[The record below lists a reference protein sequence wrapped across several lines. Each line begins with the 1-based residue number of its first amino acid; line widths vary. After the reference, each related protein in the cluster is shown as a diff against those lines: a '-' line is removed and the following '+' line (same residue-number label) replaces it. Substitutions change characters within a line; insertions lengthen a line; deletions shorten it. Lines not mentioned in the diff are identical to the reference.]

1 MPVNSPATASMLTGE
16 IAAPEN
22 QKVIADGVGFDDGSS
37 PRADPGCAPIVCL
50 EVLENELTR
59 VLHNRADS
67 NRLEK
72 AKKVLE
78 RYKGNDW
85 IIHQSCPSQHG
96 FHVCGYSRVKVRHRT
111 DLFQLLVL
119 TWSPRSRSPIHNHPC
134 ERCFLMPLQGDLHEE
149 RYEVEEEGPTGLS
162 HKLIERTPIPIRTA
176 AWIDNSLGWHAIENS
191 GDGLGVSLHC
201 YIPAY
206 SQCKIIDTMS
216 KEIRS
221 VACLPKDVCVQPLH
235 EAVMER
241 TRKYIAAQEDCCS
254 DDNPP
259 IPVVSARGKQDIESA
274 FASASC
280 PIAFEEEC
288 PPMDDDCLKRAVDF
302 TCDLSVNTGHLFF
315 FNQLFARADPLAVAA
330 EGLTAALNVNMYT
343 FEMAPVMLLMEHRL
357 LQHMASFL
365 GWYEHKVGDTGR
377 STPTLEDDG
386 LTLTRLASGLSDRA
400 TEQFDGM
407 LLPGAS
413 HCNITAL
420 HVARQQLFPDTIEE
434 GLMGT
439 SAKAGGAPRGRL
451 MVFTSA
457 NSHCSMERGC
467 MMLGLGRKSLVFV
480 KCDPETCQMIPEEL
494 EKAIKA
500 EILNGNTPFFVN
512 ATAGSTVAGAFDDC
526 NALAEIAERYRCW
539 LHVDGAL
546 GASFLL
552 ARGEDPYDSLTRG
565 MEKADSISWN
575 LHKLLGVPLQCSALL
590 CRHPGCLKAAH
601 EEQHGSEAFPCLSP
615 LDTVYCSSMSG
626 RKADAFKA
634 WILWKKMGDCGMAN
648 RVRLV
653 YTHTQE
659 FAAMLRS
666 FPVRKQFD
674 EAQQLY
680 EDPIIEKGP
689 SDVDGA
695 NDNAFH
701 LAFEPTSACTCFW
714 WVPYDLRER
723 FMKEGPHALS
733 RELFTVACRMRS
745 ALLSEG
751 SLMIS
756 FYSTDEK
763 PAFWRIPNIN
773 PEISHEHMWAI
784 LKIVNRVGHFCFPPG
799 TKKWEKDLCRP
810 GECAVRSR
818 LSSPA
823 LNPGSWSVPP
833 EFDELK
839 KTRSAAQLLGG
850 IEGTGEFI

>member
-1 MPVNSPATASMLTGE
+1 MPVNSPAAGRNLTAE
-16 IAAPEN
+16 IAAPEF
-22 QKVIADGVGFDDGSS
+22 QKVIPNGVNGSEQQI
-37 PRADPGCAPIVCL
+37 PTRVDPDCTPPIVCL

-59 VLHNRADS
+59 VLHNRTDPS
-67 NRLEK
+67 RLEK

-134 ERCFLMPLQGDLHEE
+134 ERCFLMPLQGDLYEE
-149 RYEVEEEGPTGLS
+149 RYKVDEEGP
-162 HKLIERTPIPIRTA
+162 KEARQELIARTLIPIRTA

-206 SQCKIIDTMS
+206 NQCKIIDTMS

-221 VACLPKDVCVQPLH
+221 VACLPKDVCMQPLH

-274 FASASC
+274 FASVSC

-315 FNQLFARADPLAVAA
+315 FNQLFARPDPLAVAA

-365 GWYEHKVGDTGR
+365 GWYEHSPVNTRR
-377 STPTLEDDG
+377 SSSTLEPG
-386 LTLTRLASGLSDRA
+386 HGATLTRLASGLSDRA
-400 TEQFDGM
+400 NGQFDGM

-420 HVARQQLFPDTIEE
+420 HVARQQLFPDTIDE
-434 GLMGT
+434 GLMG
-439 SAKAGGAPRGRL
+439 AGHPRGRL

-467 MMLGLGRKSLVFV
+467 MMLGLGRKSLVYV
-480 KCDPETCQMIPEEL
+480 KCDPETCQMIPSEL
-494 EKAIKA
+494 ENCIND
-500 EILNGNTPFFVN
+500 EIEKGNTPFFVN

-526 NALAEIAERYRCW
+526 SALAGIAKKYGCW

-552 ARGEDPYDSLTRG
+552 ARGEEPYDSG
-565 MEKADSISWN
+565 MDQADSISWN

-590 CRHPGCLKAAH
+590 CRHSGCLKAAH
-601 EEQHGSEAFPCLSP
+601 EEQHAPEAFPCLSP

-659 FAAMLRS
+659 FAAMLTS

-674 EAQQLY
+674 EAQLKY
-680 EDPIIEKGP
+680 EEPIIEKMP
-689 SDVDGA
+689 NDVEGA

-701 LAFEPTSACTCFW
+701 LAFQPTSACTCFW
-714 WVPYDLRER
+714 WVPYDLRDR
-723 FMKEGPHALS
+723 FMKEGPSALS
-733 RELFTVACRMRS
+733 KELFTVACRMRA

-751 SLMIS
+751 KAASASVMDG
-756 FYSTDEK
+756 FRFTYD
-763 PAFWRIPNIN
+763 
-773 PEISHEHMWAI
+773 I
-784 LKIVNRVGHFCFPPG
+784 L
-799 TKKWEKDLCRP
+799 
-810 GECAVRSR
+810 
-818 LSSPA
+818 
-823 LNPGSWSVPP
+823 
-833 EFDELK
+833 
-839 KTRSAAQLLGG
+839 LLH
-850 IEGTGEFI
+850 

>member
-1 MPVNSPATASMLTGE
+1 MPVNPTSGALITGE

-22 QKVIADGVGFDDGSS
+22 QKALEVGTVNQQPSKGAVES
-37 PRADPGCAPIVCL
+37 PIVCL

-59 VLHNRADS
+59 VLHNRGDPC
-67 NRLEK
+67 RLDK

-85 IIHQSCPSQHG
+85 IIHQSCPSQQG

-149 RYEVEEEGPTGLS
+149 RYEVQEEQKPGMN
-162 HKLIERTPIPIRTA
+162 HKLVSRTAIPIRTA
-176 AWIDNSLGWHAIENS
+176 AWIDNSMGWHAIENS

-201 YIPAY
+201 YVIALPSVDVSEYQIPAY
-206 SQCKIIDTMS
+206 SQCKIIDTVS

-221 VACLPKDVCVQPLH
+221 VACLPKDVCAQPLH
-235 EAVMER
+235 EAIMER

-259 IPVVSARGKQDIESA
+259 IPVVSARARQDIESA

-280 PIAFEEEC
+280 PLAFDKESL
-288 PPMDDDCLKRAVDF
+288 PLDDDCLKRAVDF

-343 FEMAPVMLLMEHRL
+343 FEMAPVMLLMERKL

-365 GWYEHKVGDTGR
+365 GWYEHKSGLSR
-377 STPTLEDDG
+377 MPSPTLEG
-386 LTLTRLASGLSDRA
+386 SEGFELTRLTSGLSDKA
-400 TEQFDGM
+400 KELFDGM

-420 HVARQQLFPDTIEE
+420 HVARQELFPDSVEE
-434 GLMGT
+434 GVLG
-439 SAKAGGAPRGRL
+439 
-451 MVFTSA
+451 V
-457 NSHCSMERGC
+457 E
-467 MMLGLGRKSLVFV
+467 GLGRKSLVYV
-480 KCDPETCQMIPEEL
+480 KTDPETCQMIPEEL
-494 EKAIKA
+494 DKAINF
-500 EILNGNTPFFVN
+500 EIQKGNTPFFIN
-512 ATAGSTVAGAFDDC
+512 ATAGTTVAGAFDDC
-526 NALAEIAERYRCW
+526 DAIAAVAEKYNCW

-552 ARGEDPYDSLTRG
+552 AKGEEPYDSLTRG

-590 CRHPGCLKAAH
+590 CRHPGALRQAH
-601 EEQHGSEAFPCLSP
+601 EERHGTEAFPCLSP
-615 LDTVYCSSMSG
+615 LDTVYDSSMSG

-659 FAAMLRS
+659 FAEMLKS

-680 EDPIIEKGP
+680 EEPLVEKGP
-689 SDVDGA
+689 CDVEGA

-723 FMKEGPHALS
+723 FSKEGPSALS
-733 RELFTVACRMRS
+733 KELFVVASRMRC

-756 FYSTDEK
+756 FYSTAEK

-784 LKIVNRVGHFCFPPG
+784 LKIVNRVGNFCFPPG
-799 TKKWEKDLCRP
+799 TREWEKGMRKRGDCSMP
-810 GECAVRSR
+810 SR

-823 LNPGSWSVPP
+823 FVPGNWSIPP

-839 KTRSAAQLLGG
+839 KSRSAVQLLGG